1 LLNVLRSAKL
11 FVALGF
17 GEAGMSPES
26 RLAGQLER
34 ALFGLAAAAG
44 GVVAV
49 MEDAGVRGTMGS
61 DDLCPVAL
69 WLAAHLDA
77 EVHVGCGRAR
87 AREHR
92 VWVEAMLPAGVG
104 DFVTGFDTGSYP
116 QLVSPF
122 LPDAGY
128 ED

>member
-1 LLNVLRSAKL
+1 LLKVLRSAKL
-11 FVALGF
+11 FVALGI

-26 RLAGQLER
+26 RLAEQLER
-34 ALFGLAAAAG
+34 ALSRLARTAG
-44 GVVAV
+44 GVAAV
-49 MEDAGVRGTMGS
+49 MEDAGIRGTMAS

-87 AREHR
+87 ARERR
-92 VWVEAMLPAGVG
+92 VWVEARLPAGVS

-128 ED
+128 DD